1 MAGVIITIEEEV
13 VGDPPALLD
22 LLCCEALLIGTFGVT
37 LHLTQRGVTSCT
49 VQPYSRRAGAMGP
62 CAIRV
67 PSNGAVLLR
76 CIVP

>member
-49 VQPYSRRAGAMGP
+49 VQRRDAPLSTRATTGALTS
-62 CAIRV
+62 AE
-67 PSNGAVLLR
+67 
-76 CIVP
+76 